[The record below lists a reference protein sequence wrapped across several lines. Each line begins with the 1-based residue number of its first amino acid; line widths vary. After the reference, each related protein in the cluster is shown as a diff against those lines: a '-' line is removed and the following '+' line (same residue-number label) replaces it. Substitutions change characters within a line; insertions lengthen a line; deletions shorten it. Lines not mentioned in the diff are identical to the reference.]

1 LKVGGAG
8 SFLFFDAPA
17 RLGECLRISI
27 SNLRFYSLLLL
38 RCIFYSHFQRETC
51 SVVFLLLMRG
61 TSSRLGECPVAVR
74 TFTMLVFFMCLQCR
88 VVESS
93 RSKLMLP
100 RTVKR
105 NRKCSKPLSAPG
117 LFDGRIRR
125 GVEGPI
131 TSDALAKRPSST
143 KSAWRAPDSGT
154 TLSHR

>member
-1 LKVGGAG
+1 MKVGGAG

-74 TFTMLVFFMCLQCR
+74 TFTMLVFFYVFAMQ
-88 VVESS
+88 S
-93 RSKLMLP
+93 
-100 RTVKR
+100 
-105 NRKCSKPLSAPG
+105 
-117 LFDGRIRR
+117 GRI
-125 GVEGPI
+125 VMI
-131 TSDALAKRPSST
+131 SADAPKDWQE
-143 KSAWRAPDSGT
+143 K
-154 TLSHR
+154 